1 MRTLTCFIVLLA
13 AAIAPA
19 ASAQTAPLK
28 VIATTPDLGALV
40 HEIGGDAISLTVLA
54 KPTEDP
60 HFLEAKPSYIK
71 AASEADLFIQTGM
84 ELEMGWAPPI
94 IANSRNDRI
103 QPAARGYLEASRAIT
118 PLEVPTG
125 PIDRSMGDVH
135 AAGNPHFLTDP
146 IAGLQVA
153 RLIAERLGELRPAQ
167 HDTFQNNLKSFRD
180 RLGKAMVGEAL
191 AAKYDF
197 EKLAALQ
204 ERGKLLSFLDSQG
217 DAAALGGWFGLL
229 KDRGILASPVKAV
242 ADHNLWPYFA
252 RRFNVQIV
260 AFLEPKPGVPPTTR
274 HLQDVVSTMKDQ
286 HIGVILSTVYFDPRH
301 AAFVARETGAKTAE
315 LAHMPGARPGTDDYL
330 AMCDYNVR
338 QLAAAAGGSGSAK

>member
-1 MRTLTCFIVLLA
+1 MRTLIRLAFLLT

-19 ASAQTAPLK
+19 AFGQTVPLK
-28 VIATTPDLGALV
+28 VIATTPDLGSLV
-40 HEIGGDAISLTVLA
+40 HEVGGDAVSLTVLA

-60 HFLEAKPSYIK
+60 HFLEAKPSFIK

-94 IANSRNDRI
+94 LSNSRNDRI

-118 PLEVPTG
+118 PLEVPSG

-153 RLIAERLGELRPAQ
+153 RLIADRLAELRPDQRDA
-167 HDTFQNNLKSFRD
+167 FQNNLKSFRD
-180 RLGKAMVGEAL
+180 RLGKAMVGDAL
-191 AAKYDF
+191 ATKYDF
-197 EKLAALQ
+197 EKLVSLQ
-204 ERGKLLSFLDSQG
+204 ERGKLLAFLDSQG

-229 KDRGILASPVKAV
+229 KDRGVLAAPVKAV
-242 ADHNLWPYFA
+242 ADHNLWPYLA
-252 RRFNVQIV
+252 RRFNLQIV
-260 AFLEPKPGVPPTTR
+260 AFLEPKPGISPTTR
-274 HLQDVVSTMKDQ
+274 HLQDVITTMKEQ
-286 HIGVILSTVYFDPRH
+286 HIGMILSTVYFDPRH
-301 AAFVARETGAKTAE
+301 AAFVARETGAHTAE

-330 AMCDYNVR
+330 AMCDYNVH
-338 QLAAAAGGSGSAK
+338 QLAAAAGATGATK